1 MFPYLSSSISTRIWW
16 CRRTFFFFF
25 SFLPSLSFSFF
36 PRSSSPNP
44 PCAVVSS
51 CRSSILL
58 RISGGKITRDA
69 SDKVD
74 VTAKTVAARGF
85 VSRLIIELRI
95 VAVKAIYRDTR
106 RVSFTDGSW
115 FWSTSVTSTQGRD
128 NYSPKS
134 ERISFSIS
142 LLVANFSSIEIIIIF
157 YKRKYF
163 SI

>member
-1 MFPYLSSSISTRIWW
+1 MVTILRKACFELETIPRLFQCSHISRRPSPLGYDGVGEHFFSSFLSCLPFLFPFSLDPLSS
-16 CRRTFFFFF
+16 
-25 SFLPSLSFSFF
+25 
-36 PRSSSPNP
+36 NP

-58 RISGGKITRDA
+58 RTSGGKITRDA

-106 RVSFTDGSW
+106 RVSFT
-115 FWSTSVTSTQGRD
+115 
-128 NYSPKS
+128 
-134 ERISFSIS
+134 ERLMVLID
-142 LLVANFSSIEIIIIF
+142 
-157 YKRKYF
+157 KRHEHTGTR
-163 SI
+163 